1 MGKITE
7 VNQITNN
14 KFLNFYDLK
23 REDKYGK
30 EGRYFMSSRAKCE
43 DELKLNT
50 KENKPDAVI
59 IFALYGEEKDKVVM
73 IRQYRYAIGDYIYEM
88 PAGLVDEGE
97 TYRESATRELKEETG
112 LDFEPLNVNE
122 IYERPFFSSVGM
134 TDESCSMV
142 YGYATGE
149 VDLSGL
155 GDGEEI
161 EVVFVDRNEAR
172 RILKEENVSVK
183 CAYQLMHFVHD
194 NEPFAFLG
202 IEKGE
207 E

>member
-30 EGRYFMSSRAKCE
+30 EGRYFMSSRAKCKA
-43 DELKLNT
+43 ELKLNT

-73 IRQYRYAIGDYIYEM
+73 IRQYRYPIGDYIYEM

-112 LDFEPLNVNE
+112 LDFKPLNVNE

-149 VDLSGL
+149 VELSGL

-161 EVVFVDRNEAR
+161 EVVFVDRNEAK

-183 CAYQLMHFVHD
+183 CAYQLMHFIHD
-194 NEPFAFLG
+194 DEPFAFLN